1 MNSLQQ
7 EISER
12 RAAKSAE
19 FSCVSLQPGGAGL
32 LVCQWQRESWV
43 LPWAQFIGARLSG
56 KDDDGVIELRFANY
70 LVTVAGENLSA
81 LLADLAAQQVGILRD
96 LPAQYRSR
104 LGEKE
109 PFIASIEVRAPPD
122 AHEIREP
129 S

>member
-7 EISER
+7 EVSER

-19 FSCVSLQPGGAGL
+19 FSCVSVQPGGSAL

-56 KDDDGVIELRFANY
+56 KNDDGLIELRFANY
-70 LVTVAGENLSA
+70 RVTVAGENLRA
-81 LLADLAAQQVGILRD
+81 VLADLAAQRVGVLRD

-109 PFIASIEVRAPPD
+109 PFIASIEVCEPAD

>member
-7 EISER
+7 EVSER
-12 RAAKSAE
+12 RTAKSAE
-19 FSCVSLQPGGAGL
+19 FSCVSIQPGGSGL

-56 KDDDGVIELRFANY
+56 KDEDGLIDLRFANY
-70 LVTVAGENLSA
+70 RVTVTGENLHA
-81 LLADLAAQQVGILRD
+81 LLADLAAQRIGVLRD

-104 LGEKE
+104 MGEKE
-109 PFIASIEVRAPPD
+109 PFIVGIEVCAPAD
-122 AHEIREP
+122 AREIREA

>member
-12 RAAKSAE
+12 RATKSAE
-19 FSCVSLQPGGAGL
+19 FTCVSVEPGSAGL

-43 LPWAQFIGARLSG
+43 MPWAQFIGARLRG

-70 LVTVAGENLSA
+70 HVTVAGENLRA
-81 LLADLAAQQVGILRD
+81 LLADLAAQRIGVLRD

-104 LGEKE
+104 IGEKE
-109 PFIASIEVRAPPD
+109 PFIGSIEVCASADAP
-122 AHEIREP
+122 EIREP

>member
-7 EISER
+7 EVSER
-12 RAAKSAE
+12 RAAKAAE
-19 FSCVSLQPGGAGL
+19 FGCVSVQPGGLAL
-32 LVCQWQRESWV
+32 VVCQWQRESWV
-43 LPWAQFIGARLSG
+43 LPWAQFTGARLSG
-56 KDDDGVIELRFANY
+56 KNDEGLIKLRFVDY
-70 LVTVAGENLSA
+70 RVIVAGENLSA
-81 LLADLAAQQVGILRD
+81 LLVDLAAQRIGILRD

-109 PFIASIEVRAPPD
+109 PFIASIEVSAPPD